1 LPGGLDGV
9 RWIVVRHP
17 PIDHMGVEAAGKGGG
32 EKDGD
37 GKSAGVL
44 GEKLA

>member
-1 LPGGLDGV
+1 
-9 RWIVVRHP
+9 
-17 PIDHMGVEAAGKGGG
+17 MGVEAAGKGGG

-44 GEKLA
+44 GEKLV